1 MSNRILGL
9 ALAAACAA
17 SFAVA
22 PAHADTIYNF
32 DPLSGQSVGTGGSVS
47 ILGSDGATTATFS
60 SSDPTPAG
68 YGGAFTFGPNGG
80 LYSQLGNTVLSS
92 NGFSGETLSVS
103 FSQAQTGVSFD
114 FASGDQFN
122 GTGGA
127 DILTVTTNTG
137 GVYTANASLGSDFY
151 PEGVFSI
158 SGIGP
163 FTSFTVTQS
172 AAGSPDTTTIADLKS
187 TTPVPLPAAAWLLLS
202 GLGVLGRRRQTAA
215 C

>member
-1 MSNRILGL
+1 MSHRILAL

-17 SFAVA
+17 TFAVA

-32 DPLSGQSVGTGGSVS
+32 DPVSGQSVGTAGSVS

-60 SSDPTPAG
+60 SSDPTPTG
-68 YGGAFTFGPNGG
+68 LGGAFTFGPNGG
-80 LYSQLGNTVLSS
+80 SYSQLGNTVLSS

-114 FASGDQFN
+114 FASGDAFN
-122 GTGGA
+122 ATGGA
-127 DILTVTTNTG
+127 DILTLTTNTG
-137 GVYTANASLGSDFY
+137 GVYTATATLGSDFY

-163 FTSFTVTQS
+163 FTSFTITQS
-172 AAGSPDTTTIADLKS
+172 AAGSPDTTTIADFKS
-187 TTPVPLPAAAWLLLS
+187 IAPVPLPATVWLLLG
-202 GLGVLGRRRQTAA
+202 GLGLIARRRLTAV
-215 C
+215 